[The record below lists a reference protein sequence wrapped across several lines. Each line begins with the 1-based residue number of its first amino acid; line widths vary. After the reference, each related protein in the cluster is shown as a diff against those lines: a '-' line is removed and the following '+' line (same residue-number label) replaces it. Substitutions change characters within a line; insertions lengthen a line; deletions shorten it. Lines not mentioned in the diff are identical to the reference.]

1 MRALTKAE
9 KEAVLIEVQSRVLAA
24 KDALTEREPN
34 FDLAAVVNDALYHE
48 RHRLDTHRGSPT
60 WKEDHVFW
68 KKVSRRLSRASTR
81 ELRDILGS
89 VIHRYLEEIIGNF
102 DPKVYRVATKM
113 IPYALSGLLNTMSPT
128 RLLSGFSSL
137 ANLDDHLLVR
147 GEIDTILELSKRGTV
162 ILVPTHLS
170 NMDSPVIGYALYKV
184 GLPPFTY
191 GAGLNLFTNPIIGYF
206 MNHLGAYKVD
216 RLKKDDLYKDTLKEY
231 ATYTLE
237 MGIHNLFFPGGT
249 RSRSGSL
256 ERKLK
261 LGLMGTGVLAYQNN
275 LKNRKE
281 NPKIFVVPCTLSYSL
296 VLEAETLID
305 DSLQEAG
312 KARYIITDDEFS
324 KPGRILNFLRSLI
337 SLDSRIYVTFSDPLD
352 PFGNRVLPDGTSVDH
367 RGRPIDIQGYVTSG
381 GEVRHDEQRDAEYT
395 RELGESVV
403 RAFASDNTLLSTHL
417 VAAVLFQMCKDRHPK
432 LDLYR
437 LLRESAL
444 QSEGFP
450 LTEVYTRTERM
461 LAKVKKLEQEGKVRY
476 GEERVGWDAQAVV
489 SEGLKY
495 FGVYHT
501 TPAATR
507 RGDRIFPTAPNL
519 LLYYSNRTLPY
530 GL

>member
-1 MRALTKAE
+1 MRALSPAE
-9 KEAVLIEVQSRVLAA
+9 KEAVLVEVQSRVLAA
-24 KDALTEREPN
+24 KDALTERDPN
-34 FDLAAVVNDALYHE
+34 FDLAAVINDALYHE
-48 RHRLDTHRGSPT
+48 RRRLDTHRGSPT
-60 WKEDHVFW
+60 WKSDAAFW
-68 KKVSRRLSRASTR
+68 KGVSKRLSRASER

-89 VIHRYLEEIIGNF
+89 VIHRYLGEIIGNF
-102 DPKVYRVATKM
+102 DPKVYGVATKV

-128 RLLSGFSSL
+128 RLLSGFDSL
-137 ANLDDHLLVR
+137 ASLDDHLIVR
-147 GEIDTILELSKRGTV
+147 GELDTISKLIEIGTV

-170 NMDSPVIGYALYKV
+170 NMDSPVIGYSLFKV

-206 MNHLGAYKVD
+206 MHNLGAYKVD

-249 RSRSGSL
+249 RSRSGAL
-256 ERKLK
+256 EKKLK
-261 LGLMGTGVLAYQNN
+261 LGLLGTGVLAYQNN
-275 LKNRKE
+275 LRNRKDR
-281 NPKIFVVPCTLSYSL
+281 PKIFVVPCTLSYSL
-296 VLEAETLID
+296 VLEAETLIE
-305 DSLQEAG
+305 DSLKEAG

-324 KPGRILNFLRSLI
+324 KPGRILNFLRSII
-337 SLDSRIYVTFSDPLD
+337 SLDSRIYVTFSEPLD

-367 RGRPIDIQGYVTSG
+367 RGRPIDISGYVMSN
-381 GEVRHDEQRDAEYT
+381 GEVRADEARDAEYT
-395 RELGESVV
+395 RELGDAVM
-403 RAFASDNTLLSTHL
+403 RTFAKDNTLLATHL
-417 VAAVLFQMCKDRHPK
+417 LATVLFQMCKERHPK

-437 LLRESAL
+437 MLRESAL

-450 LTEVYTRTERM
+450 LIDVHTRTERL
-461 LAKVKKLEQEGKVRY
+461 LAKLKKLVKEEKVRY
-476 GEERVGWDAQAVV
+476 GEERLGWDAQAVV
-489 SEGLKY
+489 SEGLKL

-507 RGDRIFPTAPNL
+507 RGDRVFPSDPSL